1 MSTVALVDVNNFYV
15 SCERVFNPKLEGI
28 PVVVLSNNDGCAV
41 ARSAEVKALG
51 VKMGEPWFKLKD
63 LAKKHGIIALSSNYA
78 LYAEMSN
85 RVMTVLSDFSP
96 RQEIYS
102 IDECFL
108 DMEGMPGDLTITGQT
123 MRQRIKQW
131 VGLPVCVGIASTK
144 TLAKLANHVAKKQ
157 PDYEG
162 VCNFTT
168 LSPPAQDDILAR
180 IEVGEVW
187 GIGRKL
193 NAQLQAGGVHTVKQ
207 LRDFDVKRLRSRF
220 GVMMERTVR
229 ELRGESC
236 VEMVDVI
243 PARQQ
248 IISSR
253 SFGRYV
259 TDIHELEEAVSAYM
273 SRAADKLRRQNS
285 VAATVHV
292 YIRTNPNK
300 EREPQYSPG
309 MAVALPHA
317 TNDTRALVEAAL
329 ACLRR
334 IYREG
339 FRYQKAGVML
349 SEITPDNIVQ
359 GDLFAVAQIPPKDAK
374 LMGVLD
380 AINLKMG
387 KGSLKLASEGIVQG
401 WKMKM
406 ANKSPAYLSDWKE
419 LPVALSH
426 DGKSAGFAGAVE
438 I

>member
-1 MSTVALVDVNNFYV
+1 MSILALVDVNNFYV

-63 LAKKHGIIALSSNYA
+63 MAKKHGIIALSSNYA
-78 LYAEMSN
+78 LYADMSN

-108 DMEGMPGDLTITGQT
+108 DMEGMPGDLTATGQT
-123 MRQRIKQW
+123 ICQRIKQW
-131 VGLPVCVGIASTK
+131 LGLPVCVGIAATK

-157 PDYEG
+157 PQYAG

-168 LSPPAQDDILAR
+168 LSPQAQDDILAG

-207 LRDFDVKRLRSRF
+207 LRDFDVARLRNRF
-220 GVMMERTVR
+220 GVVMERTVR

-236 VEMVDVI
+236 LEMVDVT
-243 PARQQ
+243 PAKQQ

-273 SRAADKLRRQNS
+273 SRAAEKLRRQNS
-285 VAATVHV
+285 VAATAYV
-292 YIRTNPNK
+292 YIGTNPHK
-300 EREPQYSPG
+300 EGEPQYSPG
-309 MAVALPHA
+309 MMVAFQHA
-317 TNDTRALVEAAL
+317 TNDTRELVAAVL

-334 IYREG
+334 IYRVG
-339 FRYQKAGVML
+339 YRYQKAGVML

-359 GDLFAVAQIPPKDAK
+359 GDLFAAAPILPKDAK
-374 LMGVLD
+374 LMSVLD

-387 KGSLKLASEGIVQG
+387 KGSLKLASEGIGQG
-401 WKMKM
+401 WKMKTEM
-406 ANKSPAYLSDWKE
+406 KSPAYLSNWKE
-419 LPVALSH
+419 LPVAW
-426 DGKSAGFAGAVE
+426 
-438 I
+438 